1 MEKGEIMTDKD
12 MEFPPLIFED
22 EPPPISKPP
31 VCEVDFVAEAM
42 KTVLSKHERIGNTLK
57 SIWGYQECSDYLQKL
72 VYNGSDPA
80 DLNRT
85 GFNPEVADALML
97 LSEVHKV
104 TKS

>member
-1 MEKGEIMTDKD
+1 MTNDD
-12 MEFPPLIFED
+12 MAFPPLFFAD
-22 EPPPISKPP
+22 ETPPVVKPP
-31 VCEVDFVAEAM
+31 LREEDVVAQAM

-85 GFNPEVADALML
+85 GFDPQVADALLL